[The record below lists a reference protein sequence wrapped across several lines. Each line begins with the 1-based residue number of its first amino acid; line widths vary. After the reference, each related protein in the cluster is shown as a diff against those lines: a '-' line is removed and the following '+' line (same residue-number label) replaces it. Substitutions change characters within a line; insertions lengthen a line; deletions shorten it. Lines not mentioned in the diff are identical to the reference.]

1 MAPAFRQQL
10 ANAQAVEGRQSEM
23 LAGTIEAFL
32 VAEEGLLNDGNG
44 RDESPSG
51 LCYVSTQNLLEHEQ
65 STRSRSYSYGY
76 LLGEAAR
83 RSGRRSTSHMKQL
96 ASSSMARLPG
106 AMAIEESSAL
116 GEGTGGPVEAELA
129 ELRAENKLLRRQ
141 LESHP
146 ELYRLSAEN
155 RLLRE
160 HMARGTKGT
169 WKRNAGLLST
179 EKEEPTVVEGGS
191 RFELKHFP
199 GIEEVTRLSSS
210 GSESELEAP
219 CREDR
224 GSGEV
229 TSFLPAMARQVPV
242 DAAALAEALQGAT
255 QALQNAEA
263 MVAKGSCGDLFV
275 GIDEG
280 GVLGDRVCSEGM
292 DERDVF
298 LSLMRSLPG
307 ESHALRLLASSV
319 PQLPRPGIPSRC
331 RSGSLESSST
341 GGGCLQRMKSTMQLH
356 RIVEAPSLQEIEIES
371 PARQGGGGD
380 EEPADTPGDRLQLT
394 IQQVQNLSKQLES
407 IGEIHKEVKSQLE
420 PMQQEYLRRLEEVR
434 FLEAQCR
441 RLDVHCRRLEE
452 LTVAAVRTPRERREG
467 TGTPRAVRTRG
478 CPASRS
484 DRRSSAVGLAVDGLE
499 GSATAV
505 PRNALGATSDE
516 DLLVVATAALAD
528 HTRVLF
534 LDVDGVLIRG
544 FGSVDQLGSANWAK
558 WAKGVGFL
566 PEVTSER
573 MHAAKSEP
581 VQAWVAVDDMDLLR
595 QNPRLEVENF
605 VHTSDERG
613 LDVPKMEEAL
623 RKLLASG

>member
-1 MAPAFRQQL
+1 M
-10 ANAQAVEGRQSEM
+10 
-23 LAGTIEAFL
+23 
-32 VAEEGLLNDGNG
+32 
-44 RDESPSG
+44 
-51 LCYVSTQNLLEHEQ
+51 
-65 STRSRSYSYGY
+65 
-76 LLGEAAR
+76 
-83 RSGRRSTSHMKQL
+83 
-96 ASSSMARLPG
+96 
-106 AMAIEESSAL
+106 
-116 GEGTGGPVEAELA
+116 EAELA

-160 HMARGTKGT
+160 HMAMLVQQKASHQEPDFY
-169 WKRNAGLLST
+169 RNREMKEHRPEKEMSLARTTSRLLST

-229 TSFLPAMARQVPV
+229 TSFLPAMARQVQELFRVKDAMEESLRQHLRARRSRGAGARDGRFIRVSSRGEREVPV

-307 ESHALRLLASSV
+307 ESHALRREGVLASSV

-371 PARQGGGGD
+371 PARQGGGRDPPGGGD

-467 TGTPRAVRTRG
+467 TGTPRAVRTSGWCQATLPAAQAAAPAAAQPMVASGGRFI
-478 CPASRS
+478 PVASRS
-484 DRRSSAVGLAVDGLE
+484 AAQTVAVVYDTQGLPQRSASWTMLP
-499 GSATAV
+499 T
-505 PRNALGATSDE
+505 R
-516 DLLVVATAALAD
+516 TAAPKQGSLQNLRHEAAQAAD
-528 HTRVLF
+528 APVLF
-534 LDVDGVLIRG
+534 SPSQEMLRRVYSAPQLQVSTERMFQSRVEGHVSSRHYGGARAEDPEAIRPPG
-544 FGSVDQLGSANWAK
+544 FGWAGPD
-558 WAKGVGFL
+558 ARQGL
-566 PEVTSER
+566 PTGAAFVTRFE
-573 MHAAKSEP
+573 A
-581 VQAWVAVDDMDLLR
+581 
-595 QNPRLEVENF
+595 
-605 VHTSDERG
+605 TRG
-613 LDVPKMEEAL
+613 RAP
-623 RKLLASG
+623 